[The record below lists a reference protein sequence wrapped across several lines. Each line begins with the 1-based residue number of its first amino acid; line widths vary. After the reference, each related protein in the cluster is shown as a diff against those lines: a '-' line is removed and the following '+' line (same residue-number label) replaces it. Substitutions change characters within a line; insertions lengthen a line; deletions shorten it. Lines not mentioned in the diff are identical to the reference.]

1 MALPAFCWNIS
12 NNHLQ
17 RLPFG
22 KQSFLRLYHPLL
34 QTELLLVYGRGRY
47 GSEGGYLCIAE
58 SQPDEEAE
66 LVVGRRKLG
75 KPQGQAARSILVHS
89 IRKLLQV
96 LPLGVREKLGM
107 AAQLLH
113 HFIAIYQGGGE
124 RLYLTVQLPGTL
136 TLLHHQFPEC
146 Q

>member
-34 QTELLLVYGRGRY
+34 QTELLLGYGRGRY

-107 AAQLLH
+107 AA
-113 HFIAIYQGGGE
+113 
-124 RLYLTVQLPGTL
+124 
-136 TLLHHQFPEC
+136 
-146 Q
+146 

>member
-34 QTELLLVYGRGRY
+34 QTELLLGYGRGRY

-75 KPQGQAARSILVHS
+75 KPQGQAARESGKT
-89 IRKLLQV
+89 R
-96 LPLGVREKLGM
+96 R
-107 AAQLLH
+107 AD
-113 HFIAIYQGGGE
+113 
-124 RLYLTVQLPGTL
+124 
-136 TLLHHQFPEC
+136 
-146 Q
+146 